1 MNVQDNIK
9 QIELSKRNLI
19 NAIRD
24 CDLVSKPRLTN
35 VHLIGDIYEIYKN
48 TVGGNIM
55 NHHRKEFI
63 FVVIYLYDPMR
74 LFGGKIKSGL
84 REKIGEVLGVKS
96 KNVISNFCS
105 ELLVLYHHYADF
117 REHVDIAINDVL
129 TVYERKG
136 MA

>member
-9 QIELSKRNLI
+9 RIELSKKNLI

-24 CDLVSKPRLTN
+24 CNTASKPQLTN
-35 VHLIGDIYEIYKN
+35 IHLVKEIYEIYKN

-105 ELLVLYHHYADF
+105 ELLVLYRHYSDF
-117 REHVDIAINDVL
+117 REHVDITINNVMDI
-129 TVYERKG
+129 YERKE